1 MKAENIETKAKMKV
15 KRRKKIKHNGV
26 QCRGCCS
33 VLLKG
38 NIWTGGALP
47 VTKQG
52 EETVTKGGRAHSS
65 LRHWEANKFK
75 DGNGDGQVKVRW
87 NHTG

>member
-1 MKAENIETKAKMKV
+1 M
-15 KRRKKIKHNGV
+15 GV
-26 QCRGCCS
+26 LPILQECPQSQNASEEEEDDKTQCRGCCS

-47 VTKQG
+47 VTKQA

-65 LRHWEANKFK
+65 LRHWEANKLK

-87 NHTG
+87 NHIG